1 MAGIT
6 NVVGLP
12 EIVKIG
18 GAVEERKAYTA
29 DANEAVACGDLIR
42 ISSTG
47 TVKLAEDNADATG
60 AIAGIA
66 LEATTAGSGATA
78 PVILFASD
86 TVISLPVADD
96 TNWTDDYSTGVAYEL
111 DPASVTGTW
120 AIGID
125 ATAGIFKTVEP
136 NTAGNP
142 WTDRYD
148 SFSQADDADNVGGRV
163 LCTVPQ
169 SVLDGINV
177 A

>member
-18 GAVEERKAYTA
+18 GAVEERYAYTA
-29 DANEAVACGDLIR
+29 DASEAVGAGDLIR
-42 ISSTG
+42 ISTSG
-47 TVKLAEDNADATG
+47 SVKLAEDNADATG

-66 LEATTAGSGATA
+66 LEATTAGSGLSA
-78 PVILFASD
+78 PVILFAND
-86 TVISLPVADD
+86 TVISMPIADD
-96 TNWTDDYSTGVAYEL
+96 TNWTDDYSAGVAYEL

-120 AIGID
+120 AISTD

-136 NTAGNP
+136 NTVGAP
-142 WTDRYD
+142 WSDPYG
-148 SFSQADDADNVGGRV
+148 SFSQADDEDNVGGRV